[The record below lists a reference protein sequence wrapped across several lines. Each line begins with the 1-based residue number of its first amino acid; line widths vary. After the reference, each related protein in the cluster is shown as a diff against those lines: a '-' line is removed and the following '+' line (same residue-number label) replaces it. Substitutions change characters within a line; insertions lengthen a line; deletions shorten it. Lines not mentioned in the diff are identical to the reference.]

1 MSHIRPVLDIGQVCQ
16 YCTMQYSVA
25 RPTKIF
31 EHVLHFDQLPLNET
45 PNYYSDIFGE
55 DKIDSFTLSK
65 VLYLLLLTFLLM
77 L

>member
-1 MSHIRPVLDIGQVCQ
+1 M
-16 YCTMQYSVA
+16 
-25 RPTKIF
+25 K
-31 EHVLHFDQLPLNET
+31 QLKHYDEALKLYNIILNET
-45 PNYYSDIFGE
+45 PNDYSDIFGE